1 MNLQSKGRRETYAFD
16 NLGEYLDGEVIE
28 LELDH
33 LALSVFDGEDKGK
46 YEGQS
51 FSRHVQPRLADR
63 ARIAMIPQSC
73 DYVTIQKIFFF
84 RAGRMLVAYLTV
96 CIPTCD

>member
-46 YEGQS
+46 YAGQS
-51 FSRHVQPRLADR
+51 FLVMSSQDWQIVQGSP
-63 ARIAMIPQSC
+63 
-73 DYVTIQKIFFF
+73 
-84 RAGRMLVAYLTV
+84 
-96 CIPTCD
+96 